1 MLARTNLLWPAFCG
15 AVYALTFAP
24 GPLPDWSLAWV
35 QIVALATLA
44 HWAFSRPAREAA
56 LIGLVFGI
64 ALFTIGL
71 YWLTIS
77 MHVYGQMA
85 LPLAWLAL
93 LLFSVYLA
101 LYPAV
106 ACWACAWLL
115 KDKDRLAPLS
125 LVWIASVWASAW
137 TAAELLRGTVF
148 TGFPWLSTAYG
159 QTDSWLAGW
168 SVVAGAPGTTWVT
181 AWVAGALA
189 ATLRAETKQK
199 DSSFTP
205 KRGMA
210 LAIAIL
216 LTFAGVTL
224 QQSSFTELAGEPITV
239 RLIQGNVDQGIKFD
253 NSRFAQT
260 HEHHLELAR
269 HPGQAQ
275 SRTQPPDLILLP
287 ETVIPR
293 LSHQVPLQHWQ
304 DWIDIANQQDTT
316 LLLGAPLYGPEPNR
330 YTNSVIAIEPSMS
343 PVLLAQAATLA
354 RYDKQHLVPFGEF
367 VPTGFRWFIDL
378 MQIPL
383 GDFTA
388 GTDQQQPFRVD
399 SQLIAPN
406 ICYED
411 IFGEALL
418 PAVRQ
423 GATILA
429 NFSNLGW
436 FGDSWALR
444 QHWQMARF
452 RSMETRRPTLRA
464 TNTGITGA
472 IDPAGGTIA
481 RLPAATAGYVD
492 IRIQGH
498 KGLTPYTRWGN
509 YPVSVLAWGILMIG
523 LINRRKSA
531 RITP

>member
-1 MLARTNLLWPAFCG
+1 MQARTNPFWPALCG

-24 GPLPDWSLAWV
+24 GPLPDWALAWV
-35 QIVALATLA
+35 QIATLA
-44 HWAFSRPAREAA
+44 VLAHLSFTRPARQAA
-56 LIGLVFGI
+56 FTGLTFGV
-64 ALFTIGL
+64 ALFVVGL

-85 LPLAWLAL
+85 QPLAWLAL
-93 LLFSVYLA
+93 LLFSLYLA
-101 LYPAV
+101 LYPAM
-106 ACWACAWLL
+106 ASWATAWLL
-115 KDKDRLAPLS
+115 KYANKIKPLS
-125 LVWIASVWASAW
+125 LIWLASIWASAW

-168 SVVAGAPGTTWVT
+168 AVLIGAPGTTWIT
-181 AWVAGALA
+181 AWIAGALA
-189 ATLRAETKQK
+189 ATLSAEAKQK

-210 LAIAIL
+210 LALAIVL
-216 LTFAGVTL
+216 AFIGASL
-224 QQSSFTELAGEPITV
+224 QQTSFTEPAGEPLTA
-239 RLIQGNVDQGIKFD
+239 RLIQGNVDQGVKFD
-253 NSRFAQT
+253 DKRFEQTHQHHVDLAKHVTAQT
-260 HEHHLELAR
+260 SNA
-269 HPGQAQ
+269 PKPQ
-275 SRTQPPDLILLP
+275 LILLP

-293 LSHQVPLQHWQ
+293 LSHQVPAKHWQ
-304 DWIDIANQQDTT
+304 DWIDVAQTQGST
-316 LLLGAPLYGPEPNR
+316 LLVGAPLYGPQAGR
-330 YTNSVIAIEPSMS
+330 YTNSVIVIDAAAS
-343 PVLLAQAATLA
+343 PAKLAQGVAPA

-378 MQIPL
+378 MRIPL

-388 GTDQQQPFRVD
+388 GEPEQKPFSVNT
-399 SQLIAPN
+399 QLVAPN

-411 IFGEALL
+411 IFGEELL

-436 FGDSWALR
+436 FGDSFALR

-464 TNTGITGA
+464 TNTGMTGA
-472 IDPAGGTIA
+472 IDPAGRTIA
-481 RLPAATAGYVD
+481 VLPTMAAGYVD
-492 IRIQGH
+492 VQVQGH
-498 KGLTPYTRWGN
+498 RGLTPYARWGN
-509 YPVSVLAWGILMIG
+509 YPVWILAWGILG
-523 LINRRKSA
+523 VAFLRRYRTA
-531 RITP
+531 PNC